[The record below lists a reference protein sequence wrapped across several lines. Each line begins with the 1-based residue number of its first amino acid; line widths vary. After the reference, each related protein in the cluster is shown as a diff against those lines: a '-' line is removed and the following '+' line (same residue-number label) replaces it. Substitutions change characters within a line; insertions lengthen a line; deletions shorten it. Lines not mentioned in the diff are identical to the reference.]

1 MYLKKKE
8 ISERRKV
15 QLGTFLV
22 LNSPILT
29 PLNQLLLII
38 MENLWGGGCQIF
50 AYKVDHQKRNNS
62 NLELILLL
70 PKFFSLGMLQFFE
83 IKSHFLSSVFENASR
98 KRVRCEDGTRM
109 A

>member
-1 MYLKKKE
+1 M
-8 ISERRKV
+8 KV
-15 QLGTFLV
+15 QLGTFLMP
-22 LNSPILT
+22 NSYTTKSVAIDNNGEP
-29 PLNQLLLII
+29 
-38 MENLWGGGCQIF
+38 MGGCQIF

-109 A
+109 AQHARI